1 MITRMATLLIIC
13 LMSAAAS
20 ASATFTVTN
29 TNDSGAGSLRQAI
42 LDANATS
49 GADTIVFNVPGAGVH
64 TITPLTPLPA
74 LTDDAGITIDGYTQP
89 GSSPNTLAI
98 GNDAALLVEIDGTNA
113 GDAANGLRIHGL
125 RATIR
130 GLVINRFARDGI
142 VIEDGY
148 GHRIAGCFLGT
159 DPSGRVALGN
169 NDGIGITPFGSPA
182 APNTSAPAPPSIA
195 VIGGPS
201 AAERNILSGNMSIG
215 IGGTFVSDLVIE
227 NNYIGTDSSGE
238 VALPNQAGIGLLATR
253 VTIGGSFDLFGG
265 GLGQGN
271 VVSGNVG
278 LGIYLTYGGENYVAG
293 NLVGTNAYGTAPLPN
308 GAGIQ
313 LAIEAADVVYGNLVS
328 GNSLYGIRLLRTNT
342 TNIVGNR
349 IGTSLDGIMPLP
361 NAGSGVLI
369 VGSSLGNW
377 VGSGTPNIIAFN
389 GAPGVSI
396 GTDAT
401 DASNDNRISSN
412 SIHDNGSQGID
423 LGSDGVTPNN
433 DCDGGR
439 GPNLLQNFPVLTSAA
454 PSGASVT
461 IRGNLNSV
469 PNSVFLV
476 EFFSNTLCDPSGYG
490 EGEKYLG
497 SAQVTTD
504 VSCDANFE
512 VTLPVGVAP
521 GSFITATATD
531 AAGNSS
537 EFSACRPVTTGLD
550 FYTVTP
556 CRVADTRGPAG
567 PFGGPALV
575 VGADRTFPI
584 SGQCGIP
591 ADAKAVAFNFTVT
604 EPTSGG
610 DLQIAPTG
618 GLLALPTLWYSA
630 GQTRAK
636 NTVLALGSS
645 GEIVTRL
652 DQSGGTAQLVID
664 VVGFF
669 R

>member
-201 AAERNILSGNMSIG
+201 AAERNILSGNLSIG

-433 DCDGGR
+433 
-439 GPNLLQNFPVLTSAA
+439 V
-454 PSGASVT
+454 
-461 IRGNLNSV
+461 
-469 PNSVFLV
+469 
-476 EFFSNTLCDPSGYG
+476 
-490 EGEKYLG
+490 
-497 SAQVTTD
+497 
-504 VSCDANFE
+504 
-512 VTLPVGVAP
+512 
-521 GSFITATATD
+521 ATA
-531 AAGNSS
+531 AAG
-537 EFSACRPVTTGLD
+537 
-550 FYTVTP
+550 
-556 CRVADTRGPAG
+556 
-567 PFGGPALV
+567 
-575 VGADRTFPI
+575 RTFCKTFP
-584 SGQCGIP
+584 S
-591 ADAKAVAFNFTVT
+591 
-604 EPTSGG
+604 
-610 DLQIAPTG
+610 
-618 GLLALPTLWYSA
+618 
-630 GQTRAK
+630 
-636 NTVLALGSS
+636 
-645 GEIVTRL
+645 
-652 DQSGGTAQLVID
+652 
-664 VVGFF
+664 
-669 R
+669 